1 MELTRLLV
9 VLRRWWWLILAFVV
23 VTAVVLGFRLR
34 TAQTMYEAQVKLQ
47 LTAPP
52 QEDISVFPQNRASS
66 LRDEMTV
73 ARNNL
78 IELLKSR
85 EIDSRVAKRLAHEA
99 TDSGYSLDISPVR
112 DSDFIYVTVRAASPT
127 QASDIANALTTE
139 AIAYYG
145 EVRAKPSMATKSL
158 LDDQVSAA
166 EREYRVTA
174 DAFTAFRVDN
184 HLATL
189 DQDIATAQQL
199 LQQALLVQDKA
210 SVSGN
215 STASAEDIVAKRRD
229 DVKRLVTLQPQYALL
244 EGKLGAAQDNYQ
256 LLLKKQSEA
265 SVTENQTRKAA
276 YIQVIEPAVTP
287 LHPVAARTGVL
298 FALALLGS
306 LGLAIMLAFLLEAG
320 ASIRDRQQA
329 ISTFPSLGQ

>member
-1 MELTRLLV
+1 MEFSRFLM
-9 VLRRWWWLILAFVV
+9 VLRRRWWLILAFVV
-23 VTAVVLGFRLR
+23 VTAVVLGVRLR
-34 TAQTMYEAQVKLQ
+34 TAQTIYEAQVKLQ

-52 QEDISVFPQNRASS
+52 QEDVSLFPQNRASS

-85 EIDSRVAKRLAHEA
+85 EIDSRVTRRLAREGGDA
-99 TDSGYSLDISPVR
+99 GYSLDVSPVR

-127 QASDIANALTTE
+127 QAADIANALTTE

-145 EVRAKPSMATKSL
+145 EVRAKPSVATKSL

-166 EREYRVTA
+166 EKEYRA
-174 DAFTAFRVDN
+174 AEDAFTAFRVDN
-184 HLATL
+184 HLSTL
-189 DQDIATAQQL
+189 DQDIATTQQL
-199 LQQALLVQDKA
+199 LQQALLLQDKA
-210 SVSGN
+210 SVSGY
-215 STASAEDIVAKRRD
+215 STSSADDLVAKRRD

-244 EGKLGAAQDNYQ
+244 EGKLSAAQDSYQ

-265 SVTENQTRKAA
+265 SVTENQTRTAA
-276 YIQVIEPAVTP
+276 YIQVIEPAAAP
-287 LHPVAARTGVL
+287 LQPVAARTGVL

-306 LGLAIMLAFLLEAG
+306 LGLAVLLAFLLEAG
-320 ASIRDRQQA
+320 AGSRERQA
-329 ISTFPSLGQ
+329 APTFPSLGQ